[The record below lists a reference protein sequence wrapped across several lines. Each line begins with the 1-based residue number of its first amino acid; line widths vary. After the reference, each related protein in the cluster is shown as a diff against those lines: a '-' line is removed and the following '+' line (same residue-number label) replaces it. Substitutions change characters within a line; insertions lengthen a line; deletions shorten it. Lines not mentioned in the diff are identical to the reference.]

1 MIQSY
6 IQNPAVT
13 LISNSAPLAFQNDCI
28 KTNSASNCNPCGWLC
43 HSEGNPLYKITKGGR
58 YHVEFN
64 ANVSSASAGIVAFG
78 LYLDGILLPGASA
91 IATVTADGYVNI
103 SIDKEVPICQSG
115 TLTIQAIPTV
125 VTPTTPATPI
135 ETQVPIV
142 VSGNLQIRRD
152 N

>member
-6 IQNPAVT
+6 IQNPVVT
-13 LISNSAPLAFQNDCI
+13 LTSNDEPLAFQTDCI
-28 KTNSASNCNPCGWLC
+28 RTNSASNCNPCSWLC
-43 HSEGNPLYKITKGGR
+43 HSQSNPLYKITRGGK

-64 ANVSSASAGIVAFG
+64 ANVSSATAGVIAFG
-78 LYLDGILLPGASA
+78 LYLDGVLLPGASA

-135 ETQVPIV
+135 TTQVPIV
-142 VSGNLQIRRD
+142 VSANLQIRRD
-152 N
+152 S